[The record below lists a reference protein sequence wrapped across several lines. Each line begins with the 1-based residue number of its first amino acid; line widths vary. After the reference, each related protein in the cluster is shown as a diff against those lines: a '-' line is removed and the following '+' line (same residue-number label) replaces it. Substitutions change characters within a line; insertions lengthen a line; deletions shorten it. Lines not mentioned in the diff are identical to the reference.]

1 MSDLPETTDVLIAG
15 GGSAGAV
22 LAARLSQEPARTV
35 LLLEAGPAYGPER
48 AARRRRVDH
57 PRDPLHA
64 CQPHGDHAGRTH
76 LLARI

>member
-35 LLLEAGPAYGPER
+35 LLEASPAYGPER
-48 AARRRRVDH
+48 AARRRRIDH
-57 PRDPLHA
+57 PRDPSMPA
-64 CQPHGDHAGRTH
+64 KSHGDHAGRTH
-76 LLARI
+76 LPARI